1 MTQNVQAA
9 TANALARAVQ
19 AHARPRNNAEAQD
32 PVPTPSPLP
41 SAQKC
46 TPSQLGKRPETLCK
60 LFQSVLTPESADSL
74 DCTQASTSF
83 ANLYTNTAAGK
94 DSRRGEGCLLDTS
107 LVQAFFRVILADNA
121 DLLSADAQATLQ
133 ATKNSCERSE
143 DERVFAAAALAT
155 MTGAP
160 QQAAEC
166 KPWYELWWV
175 WLIVALGVLL
185 VALAVALGVS
195 ESRRH
200 HAHSEAMAAEAGHV
214 AARQTAARL
223 LAGRN

>member
-1 MTQNVQAA
+1 MH
-9 TANALARAVQ
+9 ALAAGEETRDTLQAVSERADAGVRRL
-19 AHARPRNNAEAQD
+19 AGLHPGVD
-32 PVPTPSPLP
+32 IV
-41 SAQKC
+41 
-46 TPSQLGKRPETLCK
+46 CK
-60 LFQSVLTPESADSL
+60 SL
-74 DCTQASTSF
+74 HQ
-83 ANLYTNTAAGK
+83 YRRRK